1 MAIKIAILM
10 PIYNGDEFFKESFSS
25 IILQNYKN
33 WQLWIA
39 INGHPK
45 GSNIYNNIL
54 KIITPFAKEYDI
66 MLLDFGEPGNKS
78 ATLNKIVSYLSEEI
92 KYVALLDVDDVWYP
106 NKLEIQI
113 PLLQKGYDIVGTK
126 CKYFGK
132 NTVIPEIPN
141 GDFSNCNFK
150 LLNPIINSSVI
161 IHTPLAY
168 WNENTTNGLED
179 YELWLNLH
187 KRSGIKFYNCIEVLV
202 KHRIHNTSAFNNN
215 NTKYL
220 GELLA
225 KY

>member
-1 MAIKIAILM
+1 MDIQKVV
-10 PIYNGDEFFKESFSS
+10 
-25 IILQNYKN
+25 
-33 WQLWIA
+33 
-39 INGHPK
+39 
-45 GSNIYNNIL
+45 IYNNIL

-78 ATLNKIVSYLSEEI
+78 STLNKTVSYLSEEI

-126 CKYFGK
+126 CQYFGK

-187 KRSGIKFYNCIEVLV
+187 KRSGIKFYNCIEVLI

-220 GELLA
+220 SELLA